1 MDSFKDKM
9 MEKIKQYSNQQY
21 LDGYIRKEFLT
32 NDGDADIFL
41 NITEKNEL
49 FDTWT
54 VGDQVDLESDV
65 YDFIEEKTS
74 MLGNDI
80 QIKLNITGCE
90 FTPREQGI
98 IKHVLKEHY
107 AIELYKIQK
116 EYVKYRNKIIFLI
129 AVGVSS
135 FLIYTLLF
143 FFTNQDFFIEV
154 FGFLFSFALWE
165 ALDALIYSFSE
176 VKSEREAVTQ
186 NLLMNVEFYPEY
198 NNDII

>member
-32 NDGDADIFL
+32 VDGDADIFL

-107 AIELYKIQK
+107 AIELYKVQK

>member
-32 NDGDADIFL
+32 DDGDADIFL

-107 AIELYKIQK
+107 AIELYKVQK